1 MMRRRCTHV
10 LLATGLLLALGCVSV
25 KHSPPARFF
34 VLRAVAEAPA
44 TQTTRGVTGIV
55 GILPVELPDHL
66 VRSQMVTWAS
76 DNEVRLEEFA
86 RWAEPLNVGVTR
98 VVRENLVTL
107 LPDHRFLDYPWK
119 SADSMRCRVQV
130 EVRFFG
136 LQADGTVRLD
146 GRSALLPSQSDEPLR
161 VEPFVLRG
169 EPVETENPQAVVQ
182 SMSQLLAEMCD
193 GLAHRIRNLPA
204 PGASPSGY

>member
-1 MMRRRCTHV
+1 MTHRRCTGILV
-10 LLATGLLLALGCVSV
+10 ASCLLLVWGCVSV

-34 VLRAVAEAPA
+34 VLRAVATPP
-44 TQTTRGVTGIV
+44 TTTTKSAEPGIV
-55 GILPVELPDHL
+55 GVLPVTLPDHL

-86 RWAEPLNVGVTR
+86 RWAEPLDVGMTR

-107 LPDHRFLDYPWK
+107 LPEHRFLDYPWK
-119 SADSMRCRVQV
+119 SAALMRCRVQV

-146 GRSALLPSQSDEPLR
+146 GRWALLPRSTDEPLL
-161 VEPFVLRG
+161 VEPFVMRSD
-169 EPVETENPQAVVQ
+169 PVGHDDPQAMVE
-182 SMSQLLAEMCD
+182 SMSQLMADLCGGMATV
-193 GLAHRIRNLPA
+193 IRNLPDA
-204 PGASPSGY
+204 ETGASSP